1 MDNNAVQS
9 INSTAAADD
18 SDNDEVTDFLNSNS
32 SPNTIIPSTTASL
45 ISTTTTTSI
54 SITTTTTT
62 ATATTAETT
71 SIENHSKSNL
81 NNITR
86 YNTVESQNY
95 CIPVINTP
103 SNNNQNSLR
112 QNSTSTSTTISNN
125 NNNNNNTLNS
135 NQLTTTT
142 TTTAAAAKNDNNM
155 IPIINVTPHSPA
167 NVSKYN
173 NIFEDT
179 LSQLQNIRESVVQM
193 KNSSSHMNDGL
204 SNYGLVNAAILSASL
219 PDLSATGNGAGGSAG
234 AGPYGPLATHFVMW
248 SPQQQQQYLLNADR
262 RKSWTG
268 IDDLTAGGDCTNK
281 SVSLSSLDSE
291 EQETI
296 RVTEQRRR
304 SARNSTGGISTH
316 SLNEAELARDFERIA
331 AKRSLATEIISR
343 IPLQK
348 SISTSSIVAK
358 EDIKAI
364 ARHLT
369 DSEDENQSLLR
380 AHAKI
385 EVYDNVEK
393 RRKRGSLFFR
403 KKKDKTKM
411 KSIGGQ
417 VANCDVCGVSLSLG
431 TLKDHQMECKGS
443 GGGGGKKGST
453 ASIVGGLSKK
463 SDKNDMGQD
472 FYDGAE
478 QNSNYNDDNTPLI
491 RSEFL
496 NDAPIEAHDLKA
508 DPTLGI
514 CLKEHDSWSPGVP
527 KDILKTLKD
536 TQIKRQEHIY
546 EFIMTEKHHCQ
557 TLLVMQKVFVESMER
572 YFPALQCNKM
582 FPRLQE
588 LTELHCGFLK
598 KLRLKQKDHFVVD
611 SIADILLD
619 FFSLEKAQHLR
630 LAYGEFCANHR
641 SALEQFKACMTSRD
655 LSFSEWYKHCLTN
668 PLLKKKG
675 IPECILFVTQRLT
688 KYPLLI
694 EPLLKSARE
703 DKLEC
708 DKLQHALA
716 LVKELLVDVD
726 ACVAEKELR
735 ERQIDIYNRIDN
747 KSFAIYKNKPFR
759 KSDVGVESK
768 RRLKFEGLATLMQ
781 GRSKM
786 QLVLVVVLTDCL
798 CFLNEN
804 SAHNKYMFFTPEHKA
819 GVVPLQKLLIREK
832 AGTESRG
839 IYIISSNPLFPE
851 MYELKVQTP
860 KDKNVWIQS
869 IRQAVLDCP
878 SSDVIESEDLT
889 HEEKLRIGVNK
900 REIIEKIRQKDIEQ
914 AILLEEKILLQLNL
928 IQKDQKPF
936 SDQQQDQQQPNQQQ
950 TTNASNMSAAQ
961 FLSTFGS
968 YKDLSVGA
976 DCDTAELWKKVLNT
990 VQDITQLASTVYT
1003 AATGQ
1008 PVSRS
1013 VSSVGEKHSDTY
1025 NSPTLPKRAE
1035 TFAGFDEKRAKNNFP
1050 CRTDKMGT
1058 LQVLTPRLQELEETK
1073 KETKNTSI
1081 ISNLLATAGGET
1093 DTQLCDQLTGVGNA
1107 SSGLAVT
1114 KDNNLALLQVTHNL
1128 HTLLCII
1135 SQQMTTIHSLQLQ
1148 LALYRE
1154 SPRASY
1160 THNDQLEELRNLQ
1173 DKLQEEKTAWMRQ
1186 KEQQEQELTEKK
1198 DALDK
1203 MQEQINNQQE
1213 DIKQQREQLY
1223 RKMEV
1228 LSSQGLLISPNT
1240 ALNISTQLLQTN
1252 VGAAAIAANNI
1263 NETDNDVHD
1272 SNSATN
1278 LLDLSNVVAN
1288 SCTNANNT
1296 SATTTPATVVN
1307 TVDRRKDKWRTAST
1321 ISKTPP
1327 VNLLSATNAQK
1338 IQQNVLKQKIPMK
1351 LSSLSSTTSS
1361 SSSSSSSAAANNATS
1376 KVDKSNSFTTN
1387 NHYNSSSSSGITQM
1401 FPLKLADKRTTTTS
1415 TNSSTPLASQLL
1427 PQHSRTGSSPA
1438 IIQHPQTPGNLTS
1451 PPPSAAGVTR
1461 TDSTGTFTYGQRYSI
1476 GSSTATPTSSRIVS
1490 HTSTG
1495 QTKIPHISSASSL
1508 NAASSTS
1515 AVSPSS
1521 SAAAVSSNRPT
1532 VQTKPEEEEIYF

>member
-1 MDNNAVQS
+1 MPNIVAT
-9 INSTAAADD
+9 INLYLITIF
-18 SDNDEVTDFLNSNS
+18 FLLYTYS
-32 SPNTIIPSTTASL
+32 
-45 ISTTTTTSI
+45 
-54 SITTTTTT
+54 
-62 ATATTAETT
+62 
-71 SIENHSKSNL
+71 
-81 NNITR
+81 
-86 YNTVESQNY
+86 
-95 CIPVINTP
+95 
-103 SNNNQNSLR
+103 
-112 QNSTSTSTTISNN
+112 
-125 NNNNNNTLNS
+125 NTLAY
-135 NQLTTTT
+135 QLKVCEIIQQTKF
-142 TTTAAAAKNDNNM
+142 KN
-155 IPIINVTPHSPA
+155 I
-167 NVSKYN
+167 Y
-173 NIFEDT
+173 
-179 LSQLQNIRESVVQM
+179 
-193 KNSSSHMNDGL
+193 
-204 SNYGLVNAAILSASL
+204 LVNSFYSYKFA
-219 PDLSATGNGAGGSAG
+219 
-234 AGPYGPLATHFVMW
+234 
-248 SPQQQQQYLLNADR
+248 
-262 RKSWTG
+262 
-268 IDDLTAGGDCTNK
+268 
-281 SVSLSSLDSE
+281 
-291 EQETI
+291 
-296 RVTEQRRR
+296 
-304 SARNSTGGISTH
+304 GISTH

-403 KKKDKTKM
+403 KKKDKAKM
-411 KSIGGQ
+411 KTIGGQ
-417 VANCDVCGVSLSLG
+417 VANCDVCGVSLTLG
-431 TLKDHQMECKGS
+431 TLKEHQQECK
-443 GGGGGKKGST
+443 GGKKGGNNLTTSGSSAT
-453 ASIVGGLSKK
+453 NKK
-463 SDKNDMGQD
+463 NDKTDMGQD
-472 FYDGAE
+472 FYDGPE
-478 QNSNYNDDNTPLI
+478 QNSNFNDDNTPLI

-508 DPTLGI
+508 DPSLGI
-514 CLKEHDSWSPGVP
+514 ELKEHDSWSPGIP

-557 TLLVMQKVFVESMER
+557 TLLVMQKVFVESLER
-572 YFPALQCNKM
+572 YFPTLNCNKM

-598 KLRLKQKDHFVVD
+598 KLRLKQKEQCVVD
-611 SIADILLD
+611 SIADILLE

-641 SALEQFKACMTSRD
+641 SALEQFKSCMTSRD
-655 LSFSEWYKHCLTN
+655 PTFAEWYKHCLTN

-860 KDKNVWIQS
+860 KDKNAWIQS

-928 IQKDQKPF
+928 IQKDQKLF
-936 SDQQQDQQQPNQQQ
+936 SEQQQLEQQ
-950 TTNASNMSAAQ
+950 TQMSATASNMSAAQ
-961 FLSTFGS
+961 FLTTFGS

-976 DCDTAELWKKVLNT
+976 DCDTSELWKKVLNT

-1035 TFAGFDEKRAKNNFP
+1035 TFAGFDEKRAKNNNFP
-1050 CRTDKMGT
+1050 CRGDKLNT
-1058 LQVLTPRLQELEETK
+1058 IQVLTPRLQELEESK
-1073 KETKNTSI
+1073 KETKNSANLHQHHTPL
-1081 ISNLLATAGGET
+1081 ISTTHSDLENLIPDST
-1093 DTQLCDQLTGVGNA
+1093 TGIL
-1107 SSGLAVT
+1107 STGLQAT

-1173 DKLQEEKTAWMRQ
+1173 DKLQEEKTTWLRQ
-1186 KEQQEQELTEKK
+1186 REQQETELNEKK
-1198 DALDK
+1198 LAMDK
-1203 MQEQINNQQE
+1203 LQETINIQQE

-1240 ALNISTQLLQTN
+1240 PLNISQQLLQTPTS
-1252 VGAAAIAANNI
+1252 NI
-1263 NETDNDVHD
+1263 LNDADNDVHD
-1272 SNSATN
+1272 SSQIYDINGP
-1278 LLDLSNVVAN
+1278 
-1288 SCTNANNT
+1288 NNT
-1296 SATTTPATVVN
+1296 SSSSSLAIAAS

-1327 VNLLSATNAQK
+1327 VNLLSATNAPK
-1338 IQQNVLKQKIPMK
+1338 IQQNVVKQKIPMK
-1351 LSSLSSTTSS
+1351 LSSLSSNTNTSS
-1361 SSSSSSSAAANNATS
+1361 SASSSTNTSSHVAMT
-1376 KVDKSNSFTTN
+1376 KIDKSNSFTAN
-1387 NHYNSSSSSGITQM
+1387 NSATANSSGVTQM
-1401 FPLKLADKRTTTTS
+1401 FPLKLADKRSTTNS
-1415 TNSSTPLASQLL
+1415 NTNSSSSNTTPTSCSSTSTQLI

-1438 IIQHPQTPGNLTS
+1438 IIQHPQTPNNSMINLTS
-1451 PPPSAAGVTR
+1451 PPSSAGVTR
-1461 TDSTGTFTYGQRYSI
+1461 TDSSATFTYGQRYSL
-1476 GSSTATPTSSRIVS
+1476 GSTNMNTTTTSSLLSSSSAIMSTPTSSR
-1490 HTSTG
+1490 TTGG
-1495 QTKIPHISSASSL
+1495 QTKIPHMSSTA
-1508 NAASSTS
+1508 AASSTS
-1515 AVSPSS
+1515 ASS
-1521 SAAAVSSNRPT
+1521 SSSTRPT

>member
-1 MDNNAVQS
+1 MDYNVGQQS
-9 INSTAAADD
+9 NTAADD
-18 SDNDEVTDFLNSNS
+18 SDNDEVTDFLNSNLS
-32 SPNTIIPSTTASL
+32 LNTDTL
-45 ISTTTTTSI
+45 GNNKNNTTS
-54 SITTTTTT
+54 
-62 ATATTAETT
+62 
-71 SIENHSKSNL
+71 KVSNEEQVEINI

-86 YNTVESQNY
+86 ANAEESENY
-95 CIPVINTP
+95 CIPLIKTKNQFGAQTLTSC
-103 SNNNQNSLR
+103 SNNNIAPIQPLR
-112 QNSTSTSTTISNN
+112 QS
-125 NNNNNNTLNS
+125 
-135 NQLTTTT
+135 
-142 TTTAAAAKNDNNM
+142 DNNM
-155 IPIINVTPHSPA
+155 IPTINVTPHSPA

-193 KNSSSHMNDGL
+193 KNSSSSHVQDKL

-219 PDLSATGNGAGGSAG
+219 PDLSAANNSVSGTTGV
-234 AGPYGPLATHFVMW
+234 GPYGIYHHIL
-248 SPQQQQQYLLNADR
+248 SYGLLNNSNS
-262 RKSWTG
+262 KSWTG

-358 EDIKAI
+358 EDIKTI

-403 KKKDKTKM
+403 KKKDKAKM

-417 VANCDVCGVSLSLG
+417 VSNCDACGVGITLG
-431 TLKDHQMECKGS
+431 SLKDHQLECKGKKHS
-443 GGGGGKKGST
+443 GSLAIGKK
-453 ASIVGGLSKK
+453 SISG
-463 SDKNDMGQD
+463 NDMGQD
-472 FYDGAE
+472 FYDGPE
-478 QNSNYNDDNTPLI
+478 QNTNFNDDNAPLI

-496 NDAPIEAHDLKA
+496 NDAPIEAQDLKA
-508 DPTLGI
+508 DPILGI
-514 CLKEHDSWSPGVP
+514 ELKEHDSWSPGIP
-527 KDILKTLKD
+527 KDILKSLKD
-536 TQIKRQEHIY
+536 QQIKRQEHIY

-557 TLLVMQKVFVESMER
+557 TLLVMQKVFVESIER
-572 YFPALQCNKM
+572 HFPSINCSKM

-588 LTELHCGFLK
+588 LTELHCSFLK
-598 KLRLKQKDHFVVD
+598 KLRQKQKENYVVD

-641 SALEQFKACMTSRD
+641 SALEQFKSYMTGRD
-655 LSFSEWYKHCLTN
+655 PTFSEWYKHCLTN

-703 DKLEC
+703 DKMEYE
-708 DKLQHALA
+708 KLQHALG

-759 KSDVGVESK
+759 KQDVGLESK

-804 SAHNKYMFFTPEHKA
+804 SAHNKYTFFTPEHKA

-860 KDKNVWIQS
+860 KDKNLWIQS

-878 SSDVIESEDLT
+878 STDVIESDDLT
-889 HEEKLRIGVNK
+889 HEEKIRIGVNK

-928 IQKDQKPF
+928 MQKDQKPF
-936 SDQQQDQQQPNQQQ
+936 NAEQDGSQ
-950 TTNASNMSAAQ
+950 TSAAPSSHISAAQ
-961 FLSTFGS
+961 FLATYGT
-968 YKDLSVGA
+968 YKDIAIGT
-976 DCDTAELWKKVLNT
+976 DCDTNELWKKVLNT
-990 VQDITQLASTVYT
+990 VQDITQLASNVYT

-1013 VSSVGEKHSDTY
+1013 VSSVGEKQSDTY
-1025 NSPTLPKRAE
+1025 NSPILPKRAE
-1035 TFAGFDEKRAKNNFP
+1035 TFAGFDEKRAKGTYTSRDIN
-1050 CRTDKMGT
+1050 KMGT
-1058 LQVLTPRLQELEETK
+1058 LQVLSPRLQELEEK
-1073 KETKNTSI
+1073 REVKNTSI
-1081 ISNLLATAGGET
+1081 MSALMPSSNTDPETAL
-1093 DTQLCDQLTGVGNA
+1093 QYDQSPVA
-1107 SSGLAVT
+1107 T
-1114 KDNNLALLQVTHNL
+1114 KDNNLAYLQVRHNL

-1148 LALYRE
+1148 LALYKE

-1173 DKLQEEKTAWMRQ
+1173 DKLQEEKTAWIKQRD
-1186 KEQQEQELTEKK
+1186 QQEQDLKEKK
-1198 DALDK
+1198 EAMDK
-1203 MQEQINNQQE
+1203 LQEQLNIQQE

-1240 ALNISTQLLQTN
+1240 PLNISNPLIQTSA
-1252 VGAAAIAANNI
+1252 VNN
-1263 NETDNDVHD
+1263 NDMDHDTHD
-1272 SNSATN
+1272 SQIH
-1278 LLDLSNVVAN
+1278 DLSTAIPAHGAF
-1288 SCTNANNT
+1288 SNT
-1296 SATTTPATVVN
+1296 IE
-1307 TVDRRKDKWRTAST
+1307 RRKDKWRTAST
-1321 ISKTPP
+1321 MSKNPP
-1327 VNLLSATNAQK
+1327 VHLLSATNAPK
-1338 IQQNVLKQKIPMK
+1338 VQQNVVKQKLPMK
-1351 LSSLSSTTSS
+1351 LSSLSSVSTTP
-1361 SSSSSSSAAANNATS
+1361 SSSSSAA
-1376 KVDKSNSFTTN
+1376 KIDKSNSFSTN
-1387 NHYNSSSSSGITQM
+1387 NNTSTLSSGGITQM
-1401 FPLKLADKRTTTTS
+1401 FPLKLADKRS
-1415 TNSSTPLASQLL
+1415 TPSSSNSSTANPLI

-1438 IIQHPQTPGNLTS
+1438 IIQHPNTPMNNTTTALIS
-1451 PPPSAAGVTR
+1451 PPPAGVTR
-1461 TDSTGTFTYGQRYSI
+1461 TDSSSTLTYGQRYSL
-1476 GSSTATPTSSRIVS
+1476 GSANPPTTPTSSKHI
-1490 HTSTG
+1490 TQPN
-1495 QTKIPHISSASSL
+1495 QTKIPLKSPL
-1508 NAASSTS
+1508 NTLAAPIT
-1515 AVSPSS
+1515 AT
-1521 SAAAVSSNRPT
+1521 SSNTSIRTIAP
-1532 VQTKPEEEEIYF
+1532 QAKPEEEEIYF

>member
-1 MDNNAVQS
+1 M
-9 INSTAAADD
+9 
-18 SDNDEVTDFLNSNS
+18 
-32 SPNTIIPSTTASL
+32 
-45 ISTTTTTSI
+45 
-54 SITTTTTT
+54 
-62 ATATTAETT
+62 
-71 SIENHSKSNL
+71 
-81 NNITR
+81 
-86 YNTVESQNY
+86 
-95 CIPVINTP
+95 
-103 SNNNQNSLR
+103 
-112 QNSTSTSTTISNN
+112 
-125 NNNNNNTLNS
+125 
-135 NQLTTTT
+135 
-142 TTTAAAAKNDNNM
+142 
-155 IPIINVTPHSPA
+155 
-167 NVSKYN
+167 
-173 NIFEDT
+173 
-179 LSQLQNIRESVVQM
+179 
-193 KNSSSHMNDGL
+193 
-204 SNYGLVNAAILSASL
+204 
-219 PDLSATGNGAGGSAG
+219 
-234 AGPYGPLATHFVMW
+234 
-248 SPQQQQQYLLNADR
+248 
-262 RKSWTG
+262 
-268 IDDLTAGGDCTNK
+268 
-281 SVSLSSLDSE
+281 
-291 EQETI
+291 
-296 RVTEQRRR
+296 
-304 SARNSTGGISTH
+304 
-316 SLNEAELARDFERIA
+316 NEAELARDFERIA

-364 ARHLT
+364 AARHLT

-431 TLKDHQMECKGS
+431 TLKEHQLECRGSSAAGS
-443 GGGGGKKGST
+443 GGKKASTPSIGS
-453 ASIVGGLSKK
+453 VLNKK
-463 SDKNDMGQD
+463 SDKTDIGGQD
-472 FYDGAE
+472 FYDGPE
-478 QNSNYNDDNTPLI
+478 QNTSYNDDNTPLI

-508 DPTLGI
+508 DPCLGI
-514 CLKEHDSWSPGVP
+514 CLKEHDSWSPGIP
-527 KDILKTLKD
+527 KDVLKTLRD
-536 TQIKRQEHIY
+536 AQIKRQEHIY

-572 YFPALQCNKM
+572 YFPSLNCNKM

-598 KLRLKQKDHFVVD
+598 KLRLKQKENYVVD

-655 LSFSEWYKHCLTN
+655 PTFSEWYKHCLTN

-694 EPLLKSARE
+694 EPLLKSARD

-708 DKLQHALA
+708 DKLQHALS

-726 ACVAEKELR
+726 ACVAEKELK

-786 QLVLVVVLTDCL
+786 QIVLVVVLTDCL

-804 SAHNKYMFFTPEHKA
+804 SAHNKYTFFTPEHKA

-936 SDQQQDQQQPNQQQ
+936 SESHLQLDQQ
-950 TTNASNMSAAQ
+950 TTASNMSAAQ

-990 VQDITQLASTVYT
+990 VQDIAHLASTVYT

-1050 CRTDKMGT
+1050 CRSDKMGT
-1058 LQVLTPRLQELEETK
+1058 LQVLSPRLQELEETK
-1073 KETKNTSI
+1073 KDIKNSTSL
-1081 ISNLLATAGGET
+1081 ISSILAPSSAGENT
-1093 DTQLCDQLTGVGNA
+1093 DQQICDYQKGNSTTQA
-1107 SSGLAVT
+1107 AT
-1114 KDNNLALLQVTHNL
+1114 KDNNLALLQVSHNL

-1173 DKLQEEKTAWMRQ
+1173 DKLQEEKTSWMRQ
-1186 KEQQEQELTEKK
+1186 KEQQEQELNEKK
-1198 DALDK
+1198 EALDK
-1203 MQEQINNQQE
+1203 MQEQINTQQE

-1240 ALNISTQLLQTN
+1240 PLNITNLAHLQNTN
-1252 VGAAAIAANNI
+1252 AQGNTTANN
-1263 NETDNDVHD
+1263 DAMDSDVHD
-1272 SNSATN
+1272 STNQQINMHETSIVNVTGSTTCATP
-1278 LLDLSNVVAN
+1278 STTAVA
-1288 SCTNANNT
+1288 S
-1296 SATTTPATVVN
+1296 

-1327 VNLLSATNAQK
+1327 VNLLSATNAPK
-1338 IQQNVLKQKIPMK
+1338 IQQNIMLKQKIPMK
-1351 LSSLSSTTSS
+1351 LSSLSSATSS
-1361 SSSSSSSAAANNATS
+1361 SSINTSSSS
-1376 KVDKSNSFTTN
+1376 KIDKSNSFTTTN
-1387 NHYNSSSSSGITQM
+1387 NNYGTSSSSAVVTQM
-1401 FPLKLADKRTTTTS
+1401 FPLKLADKRCTTTTN
-1415 TNSSTPLASQLL
+1415 TTNGNSSTTATATTPLPISQLI

-1438 IIQHPQTPGNLTS
+1438 IIQHPHQTSTTINTTS
-1451 PPPSAAGVTR
+1451 NIISTPPSSAGAGR
-1461 TDSTGTFTYGQRYSI
+1461 NDSPSTFTYGQRYSI
-1476 GSSTATPTSSRIVS
+1476 GSATNVQSTLTSTPTSSRTVSSSS
-1490 HTSTG
+1490 HTATG
-1495 QTKIPHISSASSL
+1495 QTKIPHHMSSALS
-1508 NAASSTS
+1508 
-1515 AVSPSS
+1515 SS
-1521 SAAAVSSNRPT
+1521 SATVAVTSSSTIAPVSSSSSSSSIRPN

>member
-1 MDNNAVQS
+1 MDNNAVQC
-9 INSTAAADD
+9 ISTTTAVADD

-32 SPNTIIPSTTASL
+32 SPNALTPLSTVAT
-45 ISTTTTTSI
+45 
-54 SITTTTTT
+54 SITTTTTSSIATANITTET
-62 ATATTAETT
+62 ATLNTTTT
-71 SIENHSKSNL
+71 SFNNIVENSKANL
-81 NNITR
+81 NNINRT
-86 YNTVESQNY
+86 NTVESQNY

-103 SNNNQNSLR
+103 PPNNNQQHSTQSR
-112 QNSTSTSTTISNN
+112 QSALTSSSFTSSNN
-125 NNNNNNTLNS
+125 NNNNNNNNTFNS
-135 NQLTTTT
+135 QQLLAT
-142 TTTAAAAKNDNNM
+142 KNDNNM

-193 KNSSSHMNDGL
+193 KNSSTHMNDSL
-204 SNYGLVNAAILSASL
+204 SNYGLVNATILSASL
-219 PDLSATGNGAGGSAG
+219 PDLSATGNGGVGSSG
-234 AGPYGPLATHFVMW
+234 VGPYGPLAAHFVMW

-431 TLKDHQMECKGS
+431 TLKDHQLECKGGGS
-443 GGGGGKKGST
+443 GSGGKKGST
-453 ASIVGGLSKK
+453 AGLVGGLNKK
-463 SDKNDMGQD
+463 SDKNEMGQD
-472 FYDGAE
+472 FYDGTE

-508 DPTLGI
+508 DPALGI
-514 CLKEHDSWSPGVP
+514 CLKEHDSWSPGIP

-572 YFPALQCNKM
+572 YFPALNCNKM

-598 KLRLKQKDHFVVD
+598 KLRLKQKEHFVVD
-611 SIADILLD
+611 SIADILLE

-641 SALEQFKACMTSRD
+641 SALEQFKSCMTSRD
-655 LSFSEWYKHCLTN
+655 PTFSEWYKHCLTN

-759 KSDVGVESK
+759 KTDVGVESK

-928 IQKDQKPF
+928 IQKDQKLFAEQQPQE
-936 SDQQQDQQQPNQQQ
+936 QQQQQQIN
-950 TTNASNMSAAQ
+950 NASNMSAAQ
-961 FLSTFGS
+961 FLTTFGS

-976 DCDTAELWKKVLNT
+976 DCDTGELWKKVLNT

-1050 CRTDKMGT
+1050 CRADKLGT
-1058 LQVLTPRLQELEETK
+1058 LQVLSPRLQELEETK
-1073 KETKNTSI
+1073 KETKNSSI
-1081 ISNLLATAGGET
+1081 ISTLLATAGGEMDSQIC
-1093 DTQLCDQLTGVGNA
+1093 DTLNP
-1107 SSGLAVT
+1107 SGGSLAVT

-1135 SQQMTTIHSLQLQ
+1135 SQQMTTIQSLQLQ

-1186 KEQQEQELTEKK
+1186 REQQEQELNEKK
-1198 DALDK
+1198 EALDK
-1203 MQEQINNQQE
+1203 MQEQINTQQE

-1240 ALNISTQLLQTN
+1240 PLNISTQLLQSST
-1252 VGAAAIAANNI
+1252 ANNA
-1263 NETDNDVHD
+1263 NELDNDVHD
-1272 SNSATN
+1272 SNSA
-1278 LLDLSNVVAN
+1278 SNVHDLTAMTN
-1288 SCTNANNT
+1288 TGSSNANACNT
-1296 SATTTPATVVN
+1296 PTLTSVAS

-1327 VNLLSATNAQK
+1327 VNLLSATNAPKTQA
-1338 IQQNVLKQKIPMK
+1338 NVVKQKIPMK
-1351 LSSLSSTTSS
+1351 LSSLSSTTSNS
-1361 SSSSSSSAAANNATS
+1361 SSNAGAAN

-1387 NHYNSSSSSGITQM
+1387 NHYNSSSAAGITQM
-1401 FPLKLADKRTTTTS
+1401 FPLKLADKRN
-1415 TNSSTPLASQLL
+1415 NSSTPLASQLI

-1438 IIQHPQTPGNLTS
+1438 IIQHPQTPHNSAANLTS
-1451 PPPSAAGVTR
+1451 PTPPSSAGVTR
-1461 TDSTGTFTYGQRYSI
+1461 TDSSATFTYGQRYSL
-1476 GSSTATPTSSRIVS
+1476 GSANAAVTSTPTSSRIIS
-1490 HTSTG
+1490 HTSAA
-1495 QTKIPHISSASSL
+1495 QTKIPHMSTVTA
-1508 NAASSTS
+1508 AASTTS
-1515 AVSPSS
+1515 LPSS
-1521 SAAAVSSNRPT
+1521 TNPATSSSTAATSNRPN